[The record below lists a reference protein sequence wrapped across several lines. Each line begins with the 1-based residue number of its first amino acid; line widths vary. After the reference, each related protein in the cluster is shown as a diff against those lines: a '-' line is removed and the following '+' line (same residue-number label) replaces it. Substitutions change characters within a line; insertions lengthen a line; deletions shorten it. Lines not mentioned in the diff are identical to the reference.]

1 MKIDYNKLMKE
12 QIKNIDNNKKILLH
26 VCCAPCSSAV
36 VEKLKNFNLTL
47 YYYNPNT
54 YPINEYN
61 LRYKQFD
68 SLAKFANNCFK
79 IVLEQYNHNEFLE
92 KVEGFEND
100 LEGGKRCEACIRLRL
115 NKSFQYAKQ
124 NNFDFVTTTLSISPH
139 KNADF
144 INRCGKELEQIYG
157 IPFLY
162 ADFKKENGYL
172 NSIKLSKELNIYR
185 QDYCGCE
192 FSLNKKEY

>member
-1 MKIDYNKLMKE
+1 MEPTLPDPITV
-12 QIKNIDNNKKILLH
+12 ILFIII
-26 VCCAPCSSAV
+26 PRFSAF
-36 VEKLKNFNLTL
+36 LL
-47 YYYNPNT
+47 
-54 YPINEYN
+54 
-61 LRYKQFD
+61 
-68 SLAKFANNCFK
+68 FK

-157 IPFLY
+157 IPLLY
-162 ADFKKENGYL
+162 ADFKKENG
-172 NSIKLSKELNIYR
+172 
-185 QDYCGCE
+185 
-192 FSLNKKEY
+192 